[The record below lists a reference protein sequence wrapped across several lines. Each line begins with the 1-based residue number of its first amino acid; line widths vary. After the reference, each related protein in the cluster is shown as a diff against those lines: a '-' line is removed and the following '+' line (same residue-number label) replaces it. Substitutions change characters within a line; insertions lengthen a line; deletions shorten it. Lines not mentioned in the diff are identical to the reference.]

1 MGASISGDARS
12 TLELPSFA
20 VPAKVGIYRVRVKL
34 DWCNIDPAGDS
45 DGKFGDFMDNGGQI
59 VDFVLNVISE
69 TSVKGIGTDASQ
81 SSGIYDLS
89 GRKIEKVVSPGLYII
104 DGRKVYV
111 KSRWVPVCGIVPIKE
126 RMRALILFFCY
137 LFWNIYI

>member
-1 MGASISGDARS
+1 
-12 TLELPSFA
+12 
-20 VPAKVGIYRVRVKL
+20 
-34 DWCNIDPAGDS
+34 
-45 DGKFGDFMDNGGQI
+45 MDNGGQI

-111 KSRWVPVCGIVPIKE
+111 K
-126 RMRALILFFCY
+126 
-137 LFWNIYI
+137 